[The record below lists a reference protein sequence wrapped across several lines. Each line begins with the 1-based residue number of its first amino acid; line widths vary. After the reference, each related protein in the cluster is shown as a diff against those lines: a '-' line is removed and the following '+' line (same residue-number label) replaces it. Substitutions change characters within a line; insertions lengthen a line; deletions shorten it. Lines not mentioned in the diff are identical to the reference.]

1 MTKKRKTKKRKKL
14 TIAQIEALLEK
25 EEEADLE
32 ILPNGEIRR
41 LGGGD
46 IGDLELKPITMRE
59 NLGGE
64 YGLAA

>member
-1 MTKKRKTKKRKKL
+1 MQDKRKKL

-25 EEEADLE
+25 EEEVDLE

-46 IGDLELKPITMRE
+46 IKDLKLKPITMRE

-64 YGLAA
+64 YGVESMAAF

>member
-1 MTKKRKTKKRKKL
+1 MPDKRKKL

-25 EEEADLE
+25 DEEVDLE

-46 IGDLELKPITMRE
+46 LEDLELKPITMRE

-64 YGLAA
+64 YGIAA

>member
-1 MTKKRKTKKRKKL
+1 MPDKRKKL

-25 EEEADLE
+25 EEEVDIE

-46 IGDLELKPITMRE
+46 LEDLDLKPITMRE

-64 YGLAA
+64 YGLAGKP